1 MEHEEVSIIV
11 SCRHDLQTDATRLRV
26 IHVGTS
32 EEVHFSDGD
41 FLLRISMDAD
51 TAVQRCL
58 IRHLA
63 SGREAY
69 AQGGPKLR
77 TFVKDC
83 LLNNKTSESSTHE
96 RSEE

>member
-11 SCRHDLQTDATRLRV
+11 SCWHDLQTDATQLRV

-32 EEVHFSDGD
+32 EDVPLRDGN
-41 FLLRISMDAD
+41 FLLRISTDAS
-51 TAVQRCL
+51 TSVQRCL

-69 AQGGPKLR
+69 IQGGPHLR
-77 TFVKDC
+77 AFIRAC
-83 LLNNKTSESSTHE
+83 LLDSSES
-96 RSEE
+96 